1 MAIDGDENTR
11 FFHASATQRSR
22 TNKIPMLIHNN
33 AEVFLHEQKAHILKV
48 FFQQLI
54 GTTKQAAWNFSLL
67 QLYPSPLPQLR
78 DLTLPFSHDEI
89 HQAFLSMN
97 TNASPGP
104 DGFGPIFFRKFW
116 HIIKPSILPF
126 FAAFQGQ

>member
-1 MAIDGDENTR
+1 
-11 FFHASATQRSR
+11 
-22 TNKIPMLIHNN
+22 MLIHKNT
-33 AEVFLHEQKAHILKV
+33 EVFLHEQKAHILKE

-89 HQAFLSMN
+89 HQAFLTMN
-97 TNASPGP
+97 AKASPGP
-104 DGFGPIFFRKFW
+104 DGFGPIFFRKYW
-116 HIIKPSILPF
+116 NDIKQPILTF
-126 FAAFQGQ
+126 FSAFHDQTVSLDRFNRAFMVLLPKT